1 MNFCLVFGFLTFAQA
16 NTISGGKNA
25 KDADYYTVS
34 FTQNESKKC
43 VHDNKLKIPR

>member
-16 NTISGGKNA
+16 NTLSGGKNA

-34 FTQNESKKC
+34 F
-43 VHDNKLKIPR
+43 KIWELHIM

>member
-34 FTQNESKKC
+34 FTQNESC
-43 VHDNKLKIPR
+43 IP

>member
-16 NTISGGKNA
+16 NTISVGKNA

-34 FTQNESKKC
+34 FTQYESC
-43 VHDNKLKIPR
+43 IS